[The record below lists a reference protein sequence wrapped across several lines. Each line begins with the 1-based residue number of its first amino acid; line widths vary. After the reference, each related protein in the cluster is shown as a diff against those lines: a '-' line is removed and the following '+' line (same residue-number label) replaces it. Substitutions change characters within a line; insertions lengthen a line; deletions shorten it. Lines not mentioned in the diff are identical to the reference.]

1 MSPRNVE
8 SPFIYPSP
16 IAARTPQTSATTSVD
31 KQSEVSLAA
40 PNIAGAPVT
49 LNGRVVP
56 TEVDAQIAE
65 QQKPYEGLV
74 FPVYVEAVVPMER
87 LAFRWHPYSIEPG
100 GDYSNEPTTLVT
112 FDLADAPG
120 GVLLTIVESGFEQIP
135 VARRAEA
142 FKANETGWEEQTRLI
157 AKYLDAHAHA

>member
-1 MSPRNVE
+1 MTSDRITKQVLLRAPRARVWRALGDSAE
-8 SPFIYPSP
+8 FGLWFGIRFDGPFVP
-16 IAARTPQTSATTSVD
+16 
-31 KQSEVSLAA
+31 
-40 PNIAGAPVT
+40 GAT

-56 TEVDAQIAE
+56 TAVDPQIAE